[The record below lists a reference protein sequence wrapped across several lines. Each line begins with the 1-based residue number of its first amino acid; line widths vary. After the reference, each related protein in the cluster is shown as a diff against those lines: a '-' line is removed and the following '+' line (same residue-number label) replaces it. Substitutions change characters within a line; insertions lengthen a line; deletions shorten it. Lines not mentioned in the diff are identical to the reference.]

1 MKPVVQRERTG
12 CGIASVAT
20 LAGISYAR
28 ARRAANRL
36 GIFAEDPR
44 LWSETRQVRDLL
56 KHFHIRAAR
65 KETPFVSWG
74 LLPEVALLAIKWH
87 REQETAYWHWVVFW
101 RSPGGPVVF
110 DSKQALRRHIRTDFG
125 RMKPKWW
132 IKIERVTVERGR

>member
-20 LAGISYAR
+20 LAGICYAQ
-28 ARRAANRL
+28 AKRAANRL
-36 GIFAEDPR
+36 GIVTEHPR
-44 LWSETRQVRDLL
+44 LWSETQPVRDLL
-56 KHFHIRAAR
+56 AHFHIRAGR

-74 LLPEVALLAIKWH
+74 LLPDVALLAIKWH

-132 IKIERVTVERGR
+132 IKIERGTVERGR

>member
-56 KHFHIRAAR
+56 EHFHIRAAR
-65 KETPFVSWG
+65 KETSFVSWG

-101 RSPGGPVVF
+101 RSPGGPVVL

-125 RMKPKWW
+125 RMKPEWW
-132 IKIERVTVERGR
+132 IKIERVTVKRGR

>member
-56 KHFHIRAAR
+56 ERFHIRAAR
-65 KETPFVSWG
+65 KETSFVSWG

-87 REQETAYWHWVVFW
+87 REQETAY
-101 RSPGGPVVF
+101 
-110 DSKQALRRHIRTDFG
+110 
-125 RMKPKWW
+125 
-132 IKIERVTVERGR
+132 

>member
-12 CGIASVAT
+12 CGIASAAT
-20 LAGISYAR
+20 LAEISYAQ
-28 ARRAANRL
+28 AKRAANQL
-36 GIFAEDPR
+36 GIVAEDPR

-56 KHFHIRAAR
+56 EHFHIRAAR

-87 REQETAYWHWVVFW
+87 RKQETAYWHWVVFW
-101 RSPGGPVVF
+101 RSPGGPVVL
-110 DSKQALRRHIRTDFG
+110 DSKQALRYHVRTDFG

>member
-1 MKPVVQRERTG
+1 MKSVVQRERTG

-20 LAGISYAR
+20 LAGISYAQ
-28 ARRAANRL
+28 AKRAANRL
-36 GIFAEDPR
+36 GIVTEDPR

-56 KHFHIRAAR
+56 AHFHIRTAR

-74 LLPEVALLAIKWH
+74 LLPDVALLAIKWH
-87 REQETAYWHWVVFW
+87 REQETACWHWVVFW

-132 IKIERVTVERGR
+132 IKIESATVGRGR